1 MNYCPKCGQTL
12 IQAEVDGRLRLKCSA
27 AVCDYVFWDNPIP
40 VVAAVVEL
48 AGDVILVRSRGWPPK
63 WQGLVTGFL
72 ERGETP
78 QQGVLREVQE
88 ELGQVGELIS
98 FIGHYA
104 FELRNQLI
112 VAYHVRIQ
120 GEPVLGDELESYKR
134 LPPEQVRPWA
144 LGTGPALRDWL
155 KAQGFLQEEGG

>member
-12 IQAEVDGRLRLKCSA
+12 IQAEVDGRLRLKCSSPT
-27 AVCDYVFWDNPIP
+27 CDYVFWDNPIP

-48 AGDVILVRSRGWPPK
+48 EGDVILVRSRGWPPK

-72 ERGETP
+72 EHGETP

-88 ELGQVGELIS
+88 ELGQQGELVS

-112 VAYHVRIQ
+112 IAYHVRIQ

-155 KAQGFLQEEGG
+155 KGRGFLQEEGG